1 MYTWVMCHKFVK
13 NEHVLPV
20 MVYKTILLVE
30 SCMKIHF

>member
-1 MYTWVMCHKFVK
+1 
-13 NEHVLPV
+13 